1 MDLMDTAQDK
11 DDGDG
16 REMAADEPSQRLK
29 KRTAEL
35 HKAYRQLTDGIQA
48 QQKVEVLLNRVKQQ
62 NDLILNAAGDGIYG
76 VDVEGRMTFINPAG
90 ADFDK
95 IEYMGVQTIN

>member
-1 MDLMDTAQDK
+1 MNTAQNK
-11 DDGDG
+11 DYGGG
-16 REMAADEPSQRLK
+16 REKAGDELSQRLK

-48 QQKVEVLLNRVKQQ
+48 QQKVEILLDRVRQQ

-76 VDVEGRMTFINPAG
+76 LDVEGRMTFINPAG
-90 ADFDK
+90 A
-95 IEYMGVQTIN
+95 